1 VKAVSQFDEKFP
13 WIIPVETTEG
23 LAIVE
28 IHTAIG
34 HIQSVQRC
42 GESVTEILAEGKIEG
57 CVLRQV
63 VPRIRLIS
71 KGVAEAGAVI
81 NVRRRKR
88 SPRKIDFA
96 AEVESIALVVI
107 ERKQWSRRREVRQTA
122 VNG

>member
-1 VKAVSQFDEKFP
+1 MKAVSQFDEKFP
-13 WIIPVETTEG
+13 WIIPVETAEG

-42 GESVTEILAEGKIEG
+42 GESVAEILPEGKIEG

-63 VPRIRLIS
+63 GSGIWGVR
-71 KGVAEAGAVI
+71 KGVAEAGAV
-81 NVRRRKR
+81 VDVCGGKG

-107 ERKQWSRRREVRQTA
+107 ERKQWSCRREVRQTA
-122 VNG
+122 VDG